1 MTTQE
6 MTKQEMIMNL
16 REKREEKK
24 KAKLKAKHRRCTIA
38 IITLVAMMTVI
49 FGSVYSASAKEITI
63 TEINEFAGTNETKTV
78 KTRSESVEGALEEH
92 GVNVS
97 DTDKINVSTEKP
109 VEDNENIVIK
119 RGKRVTIKVGESERR
134 TLRTH
139 LLRQDIFRA
148 NMTKFQPTAKLLQ
161 AVTQSSLY
169 R

>member
-97 DTDKINVSTEKP
+97 DTDKCFNRK
-109 VEDNENIVIK
+109 
-119 RGKRVTIKVGESERR
+119 
-134 TLRTH
+134 
-139 LLRQDIFRA
+139 A
-148 NMTKFQPTAKLLQ
+148 C
-161 AVTQSSLY
+161 
-169 R
+169 

>member
-63 TEINEFAGTNETKTV
+63 TEINEFAGTNELMFQQK
-78 KTRSESVEGALEEH
+78 S
-92 GVNVS
+92 
-97 DTDKINVSTEKP
+97 
-109 VEDNENIVIK
+109 
-119 RGKRVTIKVGESERR
+119 
-134 TLRTH
+134 
-139 LLRQDIFRA
+139 LLRIMKILLSSVVSVLQLKSVNR
-148 NMTKFQPTAKLLQ
+148 KKL
-161 AVTQSSLY
+161 
-169 R
+169 